1 MIIRRYVGTSLL
13 LTAVVGCQ
21 GTESVVL
28 ESDDQKASYVIGHDV
43 GTNLAVARSQ
53 LDLAALQSGI
63 EDALAEQDSRVTEE
77 EAQRVMTA
85 FQESIE
91 AAMQAESEAEASA
104 NVEVGLQY
112 LEENAAREGVVTTD
126 SGLQYEVLEEG
137 DGPRPGPTDQVR
149 IHYRGTLV
157 DGTEFD
163 SSYERGEPAV
173 FGVNAV
179 IPGFSE
185 GLQLMPV
192 GSHYRFVIPS
202 ELAYGPAG
210 SPPAIGPSATLVFEV
225 EMLEIPEA

>member
-1 MIIRRYVGTSLL
+1 MIIRRYVGASLL

-28 ESDDQKASYVIGHDV
+28 DSDDQKASYVIGHDV

-77 EAQRVMTA
+77 EAQRVMTV
-85 FQESIE
+85 FQENIE
-91 AAMQAESEAEASA
+91 AAMQAESEVEAAA
-104 NVEVGLQY
+104 NVEAGTQY

-137 DGPRPGPTDQVR
+137 DGPRPEPTDQVR

-225 EMLEIPEA
+225 EMLEIPEE